1 MSIYDF
7 FENIYYTISHQT
19 HPDLVDLILNQWNL
33 LSPGYK
39 IIDIGAGEGKLNLE
53 LLNHI
58 DVHFELCDI
67 DRKKFASIPSKSSIS
82 INVTD
87 VTELDFPGES
97 FDVAF
102 CINALHHFDR
112 PKLSI
117 KEVTRVLKKNGKLL
131 IVDYES
137 QALLTRIFNI
147 IAKVQKRHRHFFTLF
162 ELTEYLKYL
171 GLNTQSIRI
180 NHFQIAIIA
189 GKRGD

>member
-7 FENIYYTISHQT
+7 FENIYYTISHQI
-19 HPDLVDLILNQWNL
+19 HPNLVDLILNQWNL
-33 LSPGYK
+33 LRPGYEV
-39 IIDIGAGEGKLNLE
+39 IDIGAGEGKLDLE

-58 DVHFELCDI
+58 DVHFEFCDI
-67 DRKKFASIPSKSSIS
+67 DREKLASIPSKSSVS

-87 VTELDFPGES
+87 VSELDFPDES

-102 CINALHHFDR
+102 CINALHHFEK
-112 PKLSI
+112 PELSI
-117 KEVTRVLKKNGKLL
+117 REVIRVLKKNGKLL

-162 ELTEYLKYL
+162 ELTKYLKYL